1 MAWQNLH
8 VTLEITSQSTNGW
21 RLENSTTG
29 RVSVA
34 DGTYLFE
41 TFPAQGLA
49 AGGPLDPAGDRD
61 ATVHAVIDG
70 AVTTVYW
77 LDAENMFPLQ
87 IRQAADGSPLIT
99 LAVLNVERAPLDDA
113 LFALPADLPDAA
125 YVRRTAQ

>member
-77 LDAENMFPLQ
+77 LDAENM
-87 IRQAADGSPLIT
+87 S
-99 LAVLNVERAPLDDA
+99 
-113 LFALPADLPDAA
+113 PADPPGG
-125 YVRRTAQ
+125 RRIASYHACSAERRKSTPR